1 MQKNEQ
7 KLPKK
12 HRKGLNATHRGIY
25 FEEYPPSLERRFVKK
40 DKDINMQNSQFWN
53 FCLNFFLFSPI
64 RLKMIFEEGRGDD
77 FS

>member
-25 FEEYPPSLERRFVKK
+25 FEEYPPSLERRFEKK
-40 DKDINMQNSQFWN
+40 IKTSTCKIPN
-53 FCLNFFLFSPI
+53 FG
-64 RLKMIFEEGRGDD
+64 IFV
-77 FS
+77 